1 MVKNICPTKKDAMIE
16 ITGEEMNAA
25 DISND

>member
-1 MVKNICPTKKDAMIE
+1 MAKNICASKKDAMIE